1 MDSPFPQDTQLT
13 AIAVIV
19 RNQMMIADEVLPRTA
34 PLGKEKFSYQSYPAE
49 QQFTV
54 PDTKVGRR
62 SQVNEV
68 EFSGKRVTDETED
81 HGLDHPLPISDINN
95 APANTN
101 IEALTTEMLSGL
113 IILDREVRTSRLVFN
128 KDSYAGNSEVVSATD
143 RFDAAGSDP
152 VEYLLDVLD
161 RPIMRPNIAVIGQSE
176 WRLLRT
182 HPAVV
187 KAVHGNNGD
196 KGAATRQQVAELLEI
211 EDILVGRARVNY
223 AKPGKAAEL
232 RPCWRGGMALIYQD
246 KAAAKVAGVVDGSNV
261 TFGFTAQY
269 GTRVAGSKDDST
281 IGLRGGRR
289 VRVGESV
296 KEVICAPHLGFFLQ
310 DVITPA
316 A

>member
-13 AIAVIV
+13 AIAVLV
-19 RNQMMIADEVLPRTA
+19 KNQMMIADDVLPRTA
-34 PLGKEKFSYQSYPAE
+34 PLGKEKFAYQEYPIE

-68 EFSGKRVTDETED
+68 EFAGKRLTDETED
-81 HGLDHPLPISDINN
+81 HGLEHALPMSDITN

-101 IEALTTEMLSGL
+101 VEALTTEMLSGL
-113 IILDREVRTSRLVFN
+113 IILDRELRTANKVF
-128 KDSYAGNSEVVSATD
+128 DPATYDGNSETVGASD
-143 RFDAAGSDP
+143 RFDNPDSDP

-161 RPIMRPNIAVIGQSE
+161 RPIMRPNIAVIGQAE

-182 HPAVV
+182 HPAIV
-187 KAVHGNNGD
+187 KAVHGNSGD

-211 EDILVGRARVNY
+211 DQILIGRARVNR
-223 AKPGKAAEL
+223 AKPGQAAQIK
-232 RPCWRGGMALIYQD
+232 PCWKGGMALLYQD
-246 KAAAKVAGVVDGSNV
+246 AAAAKVAGVVDGANV
-261 TFGFTAQY
+261 TFGFTAQFS
-269 GTRVAGSKDDST
+269 TRVAGAKDDGN

-296 KEVICAPHLGFFLQ
+296 KEVVCAPGLGFFLK

-316 A
+316 

>member
-1 MDSPFPQDTQLT
+1 MDSPFPQDIQLT
-13 AIAVIV
+13 AIAVLV
-19 RNQMMIADEVLPRTA
+19 RNQMMIADDVLPRTA
-34 PLGKEKFSYQSYPAE
+34 PLGKEKFAYQNYPLE

-68 EFSGKRVTDETED
+68 EFGGKRVTDETED

-113 IILDREVRTSRLVFN
+113 IILDREVRTAKTVFSAA
-128 KDSYAGNSEVVSATD
+128 SYGGNTENVGVTD
-143 RFDAAGSDP
+143 RFDNPDSDP
-152 VEYLLDVLD
+152 IEYLLDVLD
-161 RPIMRPNIAVIGQSE
+161 RPIMRPNIAILGQAE
-176 WRLLRT
+176 WRFLRT

-187 KAVHGNNGD
+187 KAVHGTAGD
-196 KGAATRQQVAELLEI
+196 KGAATREQVAELLEL
-211 EDILVGRARVNY
+211 ERILVGRARVN
-223 AKPGKAAEL
+223 ASKPGQAAAL
-232 RPCWRGGMALIYQD
+232 KPCWAGGAAFIYQD
-246 KAAAKVAGVVDGSNV
+246 ASAAKVAGAVDGANV

-269 GTRVAGSKDDST
+269 GTRVAGAENDPK

-296 KEVICAPHLGFFLQ
+296 KEVICAPGLGFFLK

-316 A
+316 